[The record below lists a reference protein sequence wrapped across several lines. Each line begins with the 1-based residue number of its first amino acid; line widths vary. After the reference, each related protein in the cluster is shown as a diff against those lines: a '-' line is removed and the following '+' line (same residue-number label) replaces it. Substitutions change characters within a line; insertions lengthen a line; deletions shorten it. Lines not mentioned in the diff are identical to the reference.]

1 MKKLKLNLVWVI
13 LTSIAMLSCNSDDE
27 KKEKKEDVVTA
38 TDYSKEITAIANNVI
53 IKTYKALNEK
63 AAVLE
68 TAVKGF
74 TIGDSDKLEAIKTA
88 WKEARIPWESSEGFL
103 FGPADT
109 EGIDPAIDSWPVNVT
124 DINAIL
130 NSGNP
135 ITSTVL
141 DANDNAR
148 GFHTIEYFIWGVD
161 GNKTATDLTA
171 RDVEYL
177 KAATSDFKSKTQ
189 KLYDGWIASGDNY
202 VDNFIN
208 AGKSGSNYTS
218 HIVALTEFVDG
229 IIDIADE
236 VGTGKIEDPL
246 NGKNGGAKPEG
257 EESRFSHNS
266 KVDFA
271 NNMRSIQNIYLG
283 DYSETKGL
291 GLTDVVVAKNKA
303 LDTEI
308 KDEIKKA
315 ITAIESI
322 SGTFTDAI
330 VNSRSSV
337 ENAQEAVKSL
347 QDLLESKLKPFI
359 KDLK

>member
-13 LTSIAMLSCNSDDE
+13 LISIAILSCGSDDE
-27 KKEKKEDVVTA
+27 KDVATA

-53 IKTYKALNEK
+53 IKTYKELNEK
-63 AAVLE
+63 SAVLE
-68 TAVKGF
+68 TAVNDF

-88 WKEARIPWESSEGFL
+88 WKEARIPWESSEGFM

-109 EGIDPAIDSWPVNVT
+109 EGIDPAVDSWPVNVT
-124 DINAIL
+124 DIGAIL

-141 DANDNAR
+141 NANDGNAR

-161 GNKTATDLTA
+161 GNKPATDLTT

-177 KAATSDFKSKTQ
+177 KAATKDFKSKIQ
-189 KLYDGWIASGDNY
+189 KLYDAWIPNGDNY

-208 AGKSGSNYTS
+208 AGKSGKVYTS
-218 HIVALTEFVDG
+218 HVVALTQFVDG

-236 VGTGKIEDPL
+236 VGTGKIEGSLNSKKGGPDP
-246 NGKNGGAKPEG
+246 EE

-271 NNMRSIQNIYLG
+271 NNIRSIQNIYLG
-283 DYSETKGL
+283 DYGETKGL
-291 GLTDVVVAKNKA
+291 GLTDVVVAKDKA

-308 KDEIKKA
+308 KNKITEA
-315 ITAIESI
+315 ITAIENI

-337 ENAQEAVKSL
+337 ENAQKAVKSL

>member
-1 MKKLKLNLVWVI
+1 MKNLKLNLVWVI

-27 KKEKKEDVVTA
+27 KKEDEKKEDEKKEVVKEEVVKKEVVKKDDLA
-38 TDYSKEITAIANNVI
+38 TDYSAEITAIANNVI
-53 IKTYKALNEK
+53 IKTYKELNEK
-63 AAVLE
+63 SAVLE
-68 TAVKGF
+68 TAVNNF

-109 EGIDPAIDSWPVNVT
+109 EGIDPVIDSWPVNVT

-130 NSGNP
+130 NSGKP

-141 DANDNAR
+141 ATNDGSAR
-148 GFHTIEYFIWGVD
+148 GFHTIEYFIWGVNGD
-161 GNKTATDLTA
+161 KAATDLTV

-177 KAATSDFKSKTQ
+177 KAVTSDFKSKTQ
-189 KLYDGWIASGDNY
+189 QLYDAWIPSGDNY

-208 AGKSGSNYTS
+208 AGKSGKVYTS
-218 HIVALTEFVDG
+218 HVVALTEFIDG
-229 IIDIADE
+229 IIGIADE

-271 NNMRSIQNIYLG
+271 NNIRSIQNIYLG
-283 DYSETKGL
+283 DYG
-291 GLTDVVVAKNKA
+291 TD
-303 LDTEI
+303 
-308 KDEIKKA
+308 
-315 ITAIESI
+315 
-322 SGTFTDAI
+322 
-330 VNSRSSV
+330 
-337 ENAQEAVKSL
+337 
-347 QDLLESKLKPFI
+347 
-359 KDLK
+359 

>member
-1 MKKLKLNLVWVI
+1 MKNLKLNLVWVI
-13 LTSIAMLSCNSDDE
+13 LTSIAMLSCGNE
-27 KKEKKEDVVTA
+27 KDVA
-38 TDYSKEITAIANNVI
+38 TDYSAEITAIANNVI

-68 TAVKGF
+68 KAVNDF
-74 TIGDSDKLEAIKTA
+74 TIGNSDKLEAIKTA

-124 DINAIL
+124 DIGAIL
-130 NSGNP
+130 NSGKP

-141 DANDNAR
+141 ATNDNAR
-148 GFHTIEYFIWGVD
+148 GFHTIEYFVWGVNGD
-161 GNKTATDLTA
+161 KTAADLTA
-171 RDVEYL
+171 KDVEYL

-208 AGKSGSNYTS
+208 AGKSGSKYPS
-218 HIVALTEFVDG
+218 HVVALTEFVDG
-229 IIDIADE
+229 IIGIADE

-246 NGKNGGAKPEG
+246 NGKNGGANPEG

-283 DYSETKGL
+283 DYGTNKGL
-291 GLTDVVVAKNKA
+291 GLTDIVVAKDKA
-303 LDTEI
+303 LDTSI
-308 KDEIKKA
+308 KDKIKEA
-315 ITAIESI
+315 ITKIEEI
-322 SGTFTDAI
+322 PGTFTNAI
-330 VNSRSSV
+330 QNNREDVKK
-337 ENAQEAVKSL
+337 AQEAIAVL
-347 QDLLESKLKPFI
+347 QKLLESKLKPFI